1 MRPITESITGVGFT
15 RSIQVDYRQPQFKV
29 GIGCVV
35 SGTVSYSVQH
45 TFDDRTSFSSAS
57 DYETNATW
65 FDNATITAASTNQ
78 DTNYAYPIRAV
89 RVANLVTSTGTTTI
103 TLLQGS

>member
-1 MRPITESITGVGFT
+1 MRPTTISVTGVGFT
-15 RSIQVDYRQPQFKV
+15 NAIQVDYRQPQFKI
-29 GIGCVV
+29 GIGCVI
-35 SGTVSYSVQH
+35 SGTVLYSVQH
-45 TFDDRTSFSSAS
+45 TFDDRSKFSSAS

-65 FDNATITAASTNQ
+65 FDNATISGASTNQ

-89 RVANLVTSTGTTTI
+89 RVANLATSTGTTTI

>member
-1 MRPITESITGVGFT
+1 MRPVTESVTGVGFT
-15 RSIQVDYRQPQFKV
+15 PSIQVDYRQPQFKV
-29 GIGCVV
+29 GIGCVI
-35 SGTVSYSVQH
+35 SGTVLYTVQH
-45 TFDDRTSFSSAS
+45 TFDDQADFSGAS

-65 FDNATITAASTNQ
+65 FDNATIAGANDNQ

-89 RVANLVTSTGTTTI
+89 RVENEATSTGTTTI